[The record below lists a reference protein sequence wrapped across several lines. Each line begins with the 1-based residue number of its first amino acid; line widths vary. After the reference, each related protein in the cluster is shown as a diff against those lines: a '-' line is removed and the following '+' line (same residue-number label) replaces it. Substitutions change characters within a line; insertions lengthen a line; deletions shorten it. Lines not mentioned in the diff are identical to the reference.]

1 MTDEEA
7 KRFESQETFS
17 AILQMR
23 KWDEAAKDIN
33 KALRANAE
41 YENIARNVLSTAYES
56 FLMKQS

>member
-7 KRFESQETFS
+7 KRFESKETFS

-56 FLMKQS
+56 F